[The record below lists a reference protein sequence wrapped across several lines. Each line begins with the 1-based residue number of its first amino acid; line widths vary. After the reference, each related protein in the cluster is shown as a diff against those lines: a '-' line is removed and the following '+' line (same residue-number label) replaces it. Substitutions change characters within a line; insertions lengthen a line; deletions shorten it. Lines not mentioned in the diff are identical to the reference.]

1 MQRKF
6 TVKPSGFTLIE
17 LMIVVAIIGVLS
29 AIGVPAYQNYVAKS
43 ELATGLAT
51 LKSLLTPAELYWQ
64 ENGSLADFTQYQ
76 DNSPLGEVS
85 APQTNTLQ
93 FTFDQGSLNGS
104 SILYTRQDSGW
115 QCSVNLASDLTLD
128 IPQSCAD
135 NPQ

>member
-1 MQRKF
+1 MQRKL

-64 ENGSLADFTQYQ
+64 ENGSLTDFTQLP
-76 DNSPLGEVS
+76 NSSPLGQVTS
-85 APQTNTLQ
+85 PQDDTLQ
-93 FTFDQGSLNGS
+93 FTFTQGSIEDT
-104 SILYTRQDSGW
+104 SIQYVRETSGW